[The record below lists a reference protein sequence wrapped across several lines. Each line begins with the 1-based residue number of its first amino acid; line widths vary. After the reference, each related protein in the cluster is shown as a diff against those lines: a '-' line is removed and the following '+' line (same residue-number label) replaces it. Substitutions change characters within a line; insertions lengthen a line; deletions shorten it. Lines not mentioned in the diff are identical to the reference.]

1 MSNSRSLGTLTLD
14 LIAKLGGFES
24 GMDRAGRISKAKS
37 DQIGKDAESAAART
51 KAAYATI
58 AAVAAGT
65 IAGISLG
72 TIFGSVIQETKQ
84 AEREQAQLA
93 AVLKST
99 GEAAGFSRDQLNA
112 MAAELEGKSI
122 FSAGDINQAQ
132 TAFLAFNNIVG
143 NEFVRAQ
150 QAAADMATRTGMSIQ
165 SAAETIGRALDI
177 PSEGMA
183 SLTRQGF
190 KFGEQERELVAAL
203 ESVGKVGE
211 AQAIVLQALESSY
224 GGAAEAARNTFGGA
238 LDGLRNTISGLL
250 TADDG
255 SLEGARLA
263 VEDFNKQLSSP
274 EAVAAFSALVT
285 TIAEGAGLL
294 VRALTSVPWEKTLT
308 VAGAIAVVLGA
319 RLAAAATASAV
330 SFAAATAES
339 VRYQMALASMAGLTT
354 RAAAGITAMGVAA
367 RVASGAMALLGGP
380 VGAAITAGA
389 ALVYFATSAGES
401 KSKAEDLG
409 QQVDY
414 LSASFDGFT
423 KSNAQAALIDIRNQ
437 LAQAQLKS
445 LDASDAV
452 NTLSAKLAGI
462 PNTDP
467 RFQSLNDQLIKARS
481 EFDNAS
487 GAASRLNDR
496 IVELSAIIAGFD
508 ASAAG
513 GAVTASKTFTEL
525 SDKINEQILLTGKR
539 TEADKLA
546 ARIGAGLVKGL
557 KEGEGEKLIALQR
570 TADQK
575 AEEDKKERE
584 REAKAKAAAQS
595 AQSAAASAAKA
606 REQRAAEAIKDYERQ
621 IELINTTGNRQQ
633 DASEASKLAFELES
647 GKLTGISEQQKARLK
662 QLAQE
667 LDIKL
672 QLKRENENAIKLA
685 SYAAT
690 LDERNQTASDG
701 FELELAGA
709 GMGDKYKERLREIL
723 TIRQE
728 FNREMSDLQAQL
740 NKGDIDQGLY
750 DAETEILRKALEDR
764 LALQRDFYE
773 QQDEAQANWLDGVSS
788 AWENYRDTAVNY
800 QQQAA
805 DFISGT
811 LDDTTVAIG
820 NNLAAMALESENLG
834 DAVVNVAATMARSII
849 NALAQMAAQWLVYQA
864 VQLVAG
870 KTAQASAATTLAA
883 NATATSLQAG
893 LAAFASTAAIPIVG
907 PFLAPAAMATALA
920 ATAPVAAAVSAA
932 AFTGMA
938 HDGIDAVPETGTWL
952 LKKGERVTTAET
964 SAKLDSVLSRI
975 DSNVDRSGRG
985 LTVVLNEDRERA
997 GTVDQSTGLD
1007 GEDVIRIFVA
1017 NIRNGGDA
1025 ADAIQ
1030 SSYGLRRVGR

>member
-1 MSNSRSLGTLTLD
+1 
-14 LIAKLGGFES
+14 
-24 GMDRAGRISKAKS
+24 MDRAGRISKAKS

-72 TIFGSVIQETKQ
+72 TIFGSVIEETKQ

-112 MAAELEGKSI
+112 LAAELEGASI

-132 TAFLAFNNIVG
+132 TALLAFTNIVG

-150 QAAADMATRTGMSIQ
+150 KAAADMASRTGMSIQ
-165 SAAETIGRALDI
+165 QSAETIGRALDV

-183 SLTRQGF
+183 SLSKQGF
-190 KFGEQERELVAAL
+190 RFTEDEKKLVASL
-203 ESVGKVGE
+203 ESVGKASE
-211 AQAIVLQALESSY
+211 AQAIVLKALEATY
-224 GGAAEAARNTFGGA
+224 GGAAEAARTTFGGA

-255 SLEGARLA
+255 SLDGARIAL
-263 VEDFNKQLSSP
+263 EEFNEQLSSP
-274 EAVAAFSALVT
+274 EAVAAFSSLVT
-285 TIAEGAGLL
+285 TVADGAGLL
-294 VRALTSVPWEKTLT
+294 VRALVSIPWDKTLT
-308 VAGAIAVVLGA
+308 AAGAIAVVLGA

-339 VRYQMALASMAGLTT
+339 VRYQMALASMAGVTT
-354 RAAAGITAMGVAA
+354 RAAAGITAVGVAA

-401 KSKAEDLG
+401 KDKAEDLG

-423 KSNAQAALIDIRNQ
+423 KSNAQAALIDIRNE
-437 LAQAQLKS
+437 LAKAQLKT
-445 LDASDAV
+445 LDANDAV
-452 NTLSAKLAGI
+452 NSLSAQLAGI
-462 PNTDP
+462 PNTDS
-467 RFQSLNDQLIKARS
+467 RFQSLNDKLIKAKS

-487 GAASRLNDR
+487 GAAARLNDR
-496 IVELSAIIAGFD
+496 IVELTAIIAGFD
-508 ASAAG
+508 SSAAG
-513 GAVTASKTFTEL
+513 GAVAASKAFTEL

-539 TEADKLA
+539 TEADRLA

-557 KEGEGEKLIALQR
+557 KDGEGEKLIALQR

-575 AEEDKKERE
+575 AEEEKKERE
-584 REAKAKAAAQS
+584 REAKAKAAAQA

-621 IELINTTGNRQQ
+621 IELINTTGKRQQ
-633 DASEASKLAFELES
+633 DASEVAKLAFELES
-647 GKLTGISEQQKARLK
+647 GKLVGINEQQKERLK

-667 LDIKL
+667 LDVKL
-672 QLKRENENAIKLA
+672 KLKRENENALKLA

-728 FNREMSDLQAQL
+728 FNREMSDLQSQL
-740 NKGDIDQGLY
+740 NRGDIDQDLY
-750 DAETEILRKALEDR
+750 DAETEVLRKALEDR

-788 AWENYRDTAVNY
+788 AWENYRDTAIDY

-811 LDDTTVAIG
+811 LDDTTAAVG
-820 NNLAAMALESENLG
+820 NNLAAMALEGQSLG
-834 DAVVNVAATMARSII
+834 DTFVNIGATMVRSIVG
-849 NALAQMAAQWLVYQA
+849 ALTQMAAQWLVYQA
-864 VQLVAG
+864 VQLLVG
-870 KTAQASAATTLAA
+870 RTTQASAASTLAS
-883 NATATSLQAG
+883 NAAATSLQAG
-893 LAAFASTAAIPIVG
+893 LSAYASTAAIPVVG
-907 PFLAPAAMATALA
+907 PALAPVAMETAIA
-920 ATAPVAAAVSAA
+920 ATAPLAAAVGALSLA
-932 AFTGMA
+932 GMA

-985 LTVVLNEDRERA
+985 VTVVLNEDRERA
-997 GTVDQSTGLD
+997 GTVDQSSGLD
-1007 GEDVIRIFVA
+1007 GEDVIRIFVS

-1025 ADAIQ
+1025 ADAMQ
-1030 SSYGLRRVGR
+1030 STYGLRRVGR

>member
-72 TIFGSVIQETKQ
+72 TIFGSVIEETKQ

-99 GEAAGFSRDQLNA
+99 GEAAGFSRDQLNSL
-112 MAAELEGKSI
+112 AAELEGASI

-132 TAFLAFNNIVG
+132 TALLAFTNIVG

-150 QAAADMATRTGMSIQ
+150 KAAADMASRTGMSIQ
-165 SAAETIGRALDI
+165 QAAETIGRALDV

-183 SLTRQGF
+183 SLSKQGF
-190 KFGEQERELVAAL
+190 RFTDDEKKLVASL
-203 ESVGKVGE
+203 ESVGKASE
-211 AQAIVLQALESSY
+211 AQAIVLKALESTY

-255 SLEGARLA
+255 SLDGARLA
-263 VEDFNKQLSSP
+263 LEEFNNQLSSP

-285 TIAEGAGLL
+285 TVADGAGLL
-294 VRALTSVPWEKTLT
+294 VRALTSIPWEETLT
-308 VAGAIAVVLGA
+308 AAGAIAVVLGA

-367 RVASGAMALLGGP
+367 RVATGAMALLGGP

-584 REAKAKAAAQS
+584 REAKAKAAAKS

-633 DASEASKLAFELES
+633 DVSEASKLAFELES

-764 LALQRDFYE
+764 LALQRDFYG

-985 LTVVLNEDRERA
+985 VTVVLNEDRERA
-997 GTVDQSTGLD
+997 GTVDQSAGLD
-1007 GEDVIRIFVA
+1007 GEDVIRIFVS

-1025 ADAIQ
+1025 ADAMQ
-1030 SSYGLRRVGR
+1030 STYGLRRVGR